1 MVGNAARNNTASA
14 PQQQNEQENSARLA
28 AELFPILAPMDMDNN
43 YLNFSQDT
51 GVSPAEV
58 NSHATSLATRIAGI
72 TASHRPN
79 STQERVTMDER
90 TTTIEERMR
99 TEALPSPT
107 PTPSIRSRQRE
118 QNSQINCY
126 SNQDKIDKLVT
137 VFDQQFN
144 MFLRARRARRDT
156 MIRGILNSYSRTDQ
170 EISAGRLGTPLQQ
183 LDPQR
188 RARDVGTR
196 DGGEQISEDPNE
208 PSSNQT
214 IHNDSSTPSTGAHK
228 QPATNCHRAE
238 RPFTHTGPLSST
250 TPRDSIPGS
259 WPGTEPRFQQ
269 RTTSSTT
276 ITAAATEAFH
286 AQAAASGRSRT
297 TPSSSS
303 STATPL
309 QQRVPS
315 PTPIQTRLPGRV
327 SGASASS
334 SAPATAPPS
343 SPRARGRSMERIQE
357 ELEEQLRSNNSNHG
371 DRRMVNGGRELRG
384 RMQRIRGRGRG
395 QAQYRGPRGP
405 RGPR

>member
-1 MVGNAARNNTASA
+1 MEGTSQLNNGNKTLNTLNMVGNAARNNTASA

-51 GVSPAEV
+51 GVLPAEV

-126 SNQDKIDKLVT
+126 SNQDKIDELVT

-238 RPFTHTGPLSST
+238 RPFTHTVYQDHGLGQNQGFNRGPPPPPPS
-250 TPRDSIPGS
+250 PP
-259 WPGTEPRFQQ
+259 PQQ
-269 RTTSSTT
+269 RHFMHKQQQ
-276 ITAAATEAFH
+276 ADVQEQHHQAHHQPQHPFNKEFHRQPQFKQGFQGEFQGHQPPQAHQPPHHHHPYAREAG
-286 AQAAASGRSRT
+286 AWRGSRKNW
-297 TPSSSS
+297 
-303 STATPL
+303 
-309 QQRVPS
+309 R
-315 PTPIQTRLPGRV
+315 
-327 SGASASS
+327 
-334 SAPATAPPS
+334 
-343 SPRARGRSMERIQE
+343 
-357 ELEEQLRSNNSNHG
+357 NNSDPITQTMEIG
-371 DRRMVNGGRELRG
+371 EWSMGAESFEAGCRG
-384 RMQRIRGRGRG
+384 
-395 QAQYRGPRGP
+395 
-405 RGPR
+405 